1 MCWLCCLLA
10 VKRLMLGLSAPCP
23 LKVCVVSSS
32 RPQSPD
38 QLFSRQASE
47 TSASPRTSDSS
58 MVPVADFDYPPE
70 FSSCLDNSAAK
81 HKLLVK
87 PRNQR
92 SSKMRRLSSVTGQRQ
107 GGQAPSTQ
115 TPCSF
120 LAGSPSSEPPPT
132 PVGPMICGTMTRL
145 QKLGVLG
152 VSTPLP
158 TKTVIYLFGHSFY
171 NTCQEPA
178 VSHGAPP
185 SHCLQ
190 CDVHTAGLAQP
201 GPARLPPPVLTE
213 HVLTSFLLLE
223 LTRLSPIPGLR
234 TCCCIPC
241 LGNPLFSPWEDGLLG
256 PPYEVPPE
264 HPVESSPPPIT
275 VGTFS
280 MALPTHRCDLCKW
293 RHLGFA
299 GG

>member
-1 MCWLCCLLA
+1 MCWLYRLLA
-10 VKRLMLGLSAPCP
+10 GKRLTLGLSAACP

-107 GGQAPSTQ
+107 GGQAQSTQ

-120 LAGSPSSEPPPT
+120 PAGSPSSEPPPT

-158 TKTVIYLFGHSFY
+158 TKKDICSVIHS
-171 NTCQEPA
+171 TMRA
-178 VSHGAPP
+178 KS
-185 SHCLQ
+185 
-190 CDVHTAGLAQP
+190 
-201 GPARLPPPVLTE
+201 
-213 HVLTSFLLLE
+213 LL
-223 LTRLSPIPGLR
+223 
-234 TCCCIPC
+234 
-241 LGNPLFSPWEDGLLG
+241 
-256 PPYEVPPE
+256 
-264 HPVESSPPPIT
+264 
-275 VGTFS
+275 
-280 MALPTHRCDLCKW
+280 
-293 RHLGFA
+293 
-299 GG
+299 